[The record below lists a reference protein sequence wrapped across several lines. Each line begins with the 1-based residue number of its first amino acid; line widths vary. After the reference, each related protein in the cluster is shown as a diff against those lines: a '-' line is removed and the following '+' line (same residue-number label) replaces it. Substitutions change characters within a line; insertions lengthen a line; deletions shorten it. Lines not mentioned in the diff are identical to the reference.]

1 MKPALLCW
9 LIPPAVAR
17 HLAALDLSLVPVAP
31 ATDLTAESA
40 EQEEDRSNDQEDKTD
55 RPERRTPRT
64 NPMISKINPR
74 TTTSDLQVRAAVPP
88 SRPEPYPAGRRL
100 RTCLVR
106 RSACLRADRS

>member
-40 EQEEDRSNDQEDKTD
+40 EQEEDRSNDQQDKTD
-55 RPERRTPRT
+55 RPERRDTEDE
-64 NPMISKINPR
+64 
-74 TTTSDLQVRAAVPP
+74 SDDQQDQPQDNHVAPPGSGGCPAQSAGTLP
-88 SRPEPYPAGRRL
+88 SRTPSK
-100 RTCLVR
+100 T
-106 RSACLRADRS
+106 